1 MSRISFHD
9 QVRIVPYREEWA
21 QRFRTTKELIIALL
35 LTVNIECDVRHVGG
49 TAIPGMCSKPIV
61 NVLVLVAP
69 GDLEQAARALAE
81 HIPCLGECGR
91 PGRYFF
97 SQGDTEYDAVYIH
110 LTTADNQVARNQLK
124 FLDMLLACP
133 DLRHEYAKLKIRL
146 ATQYPENRAIYR
158 LKKGVFIEK
167 CLADGYDMQG
177 DCADAEGSER
187 TYLGPGEAHSIKG
200 ASK

>member
-1 MSRISFHD
+1 MTDTSFHD
-9 QVRIVPYREEWA
+9 QVRIVPYREEWV

-61 NVLVLVAP
+61 DVLVLVAP

-110 LTTADNQVARNQLK
+110 LTTADNQVARNQLI

-167 CLADGYDMQG
+167 CLADGYGMQG

-187 TYLGPGEAHSIKG
+187 TYRGAGEAHSIKG

>member
-1 MSRISFHD
+1 MSGISFHD

-21 QRFRTTKELIIALL
+21 QRFRTTKELIIALF
-35 LTVNIECDVRHVGG
+35 LTASIECDVRHVGG

-61 NVLVLVAP
+61 DVLVLVAP

-91 PGRYFF
+91 LGRYFF

-110 LTTADNQVARNQLK
+110 LTTADNQVARNQLI

-133 DLRHEYAKLKIRL
+133 DLRHEYAELKTRL
-146 ATQYPENRAIYR
+146 AAQYPESRAIYR

-167 CLADGYDMQG
+167 CLAEGYDMQG

-187 TYLGPGEAHSIKG
+187 TYRGAGEAHSIKG
-200 ASK
+200 ASE

>member
-1 MSRISFHD
+1 MTDISFHE
-9 QVRIVPYREEWA
+9 QVRIVPYREEWM
-21 QRFRTTKELIIALL
+21 QRFRIAKELIIALL
-35 LTVNIECDVRHVGG
+35 LTANIECDVRHVGG

-61 NVLVLVAP
+61 DVLVMVAP

-97 SQGDTEYDAVYIH
+97 SHGDTERDAVYIH
-110 LTTADNQVARNQLK
+110 LTAADNQVAKDQLK
-124 FLDMLLACP
+124 FLDMLRTCP
-133 DLRHEYAKLKIRL
+133 DLRHEYAELKTRL
-146 ATQYPENRAIYR
+146 AAQYPENRAIYR

-177 DCADAEGSER
+177 DCANAEESER
-187 TYLGPGEAHSIKG
+187 TYRGAGKAHSIKG
-200 ASK
+200 AAE

>member
-1 MSRISFHD
+1 MTDTSFHD
-9 QVRIVPYREEWA
+9 QVRIVPYREEWV

-49 TAIPGMCSKPIV
+49 TAIPGICSKPIV
-61 NVLVLVAP
+61 DVLVLVAP

-110 LTTADNQVARNQLK
+110 LTTADNQVARNQLV

-133 DLRHEYAKLKIRL
+133 ALRHEYAELKTRL
-146 ATQYPENRAIYR
+146 AAQYPESRAIYR

-167 CLADGYDMQG
+167 CLAEGYDMQG

-187 TYLGPGEAHSIKG
+187 TYRGAGEAHSIKG
-200 ASK
+200 ASE